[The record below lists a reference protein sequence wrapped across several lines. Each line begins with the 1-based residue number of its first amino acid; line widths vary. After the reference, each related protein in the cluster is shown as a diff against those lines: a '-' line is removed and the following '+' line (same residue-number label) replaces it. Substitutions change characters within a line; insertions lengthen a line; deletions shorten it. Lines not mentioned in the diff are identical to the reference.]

1 MLDAT
6 LARDRVEKI
15 EKEQKNANK
24 NGGEVGE
31 WCVAFFE

>member
-6 LARDRVEKI
+6 LARNWVEKI
-15 EKEQKNANK
+15 EKEQKNANQ

-31 WCVAFFE
+31 RRVAFFE